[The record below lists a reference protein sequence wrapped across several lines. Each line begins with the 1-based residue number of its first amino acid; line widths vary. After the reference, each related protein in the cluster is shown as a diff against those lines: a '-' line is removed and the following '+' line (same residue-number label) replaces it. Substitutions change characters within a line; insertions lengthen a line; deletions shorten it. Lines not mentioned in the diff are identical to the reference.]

1 MKMRITI
8 LGLGTMGRG
17 VAGRLVHA
25 GNEVSV
31 WNRTR
36 AVSETFATQQS
47 VRVADDVASAVSDA
61 DVVLSFL
68 TDDLAS
74 RDVWGAVLP
83 ACAPAT
89 VVVECSTVS
98 PDRAEEFV
106 TSASAAG
113 LVAAVALMVGSK
125 PQADGGMLT
134 FLTGGSDEAATRCA
148 PVLEPA
154 SSSVRHVGSPRTAAI
169 LKLSINT
176 LLAAQLA
183 TMAAIKN
190 VTDAAEGGAAL
201 DLVTDI
207 PVFSPIAVGLLARMR
222 SGDFTPN
229 FSVDLIEKDL
239 GYMVGLAQEQS
250 VDASVLS
257 AVQAVFTRAA
267 VAGLGDQDFSVIGK

>member
-1 MKMRITI
+1 MRITI

-17 VAGRLVHA
+17 VAGRLTHA
-25 GNEVSV
+25 GNEVTV

-36 AVSETFATQQS
+36 AVSESFASQHN
-47 VRVADDVASAVSDA
+47 VRVIDDLAAAVSEA
-61 DVVLSFL
+61 EVVLSFL
-68 TDDLAS
+68 SDDLAS
-74 RDVWGAVLP
+74 RDVWAAALP

-106 TSASAAG
+106 ASASAAG
-113 LVAAVALMVGSK
+113 LAASVALMVGSK
-125 PQADGGMLT
+125 PQAEGGMLT
-134 FLTGGSDEAATRCA
+134 FLTGGSDEVAQHVATI
-148 PVLEPA
+148 LEPA

-176 LLAAQLA
+176 LLAAQLV

-190 VTDAAEGGAAL
+190 VTDAAEAGAAL

>member
-1 MKMRITI
+1 MRITI

-25 GNEVSV
+25 GNEVTV

-47 VRVADDVASAVSDA
+47 VRVVDDVASAVSDA
-61 DVVLSFL
+61 EVVLSFL
-68 TDDLAS
+68 ADDLAS
-74 RDVWGAVLP
+74 RDVWGVVLP
-83 ACAPAT
+83 ACAAGALL
-89 VVVECSTVS
+89 VECSTVS

-106 TSASAAG
+106 ASASAAG

-134 FLTGGSDEAATRCA
+134 FLTGGGDKAPARAAA
-148 PVLEPA
+148 VLEPA

-183 TMAAIKN
+183 TMATIKN
-190 VTDAAEGGAAL
+190 VTDAAEAGAAL

-207 PVFSPIAVGLLARMR
+207 PVFSPLAVGLLARMR

-239 GYMVGLAQEQS
+239 GYMVRLAQEES
-250 VDASVLS
+250 IDASVLS
-257 AVQAVFTRAA
+257 AVRAVFTRASHE
-267 VAGLGDQDFSVIGK
+267 GLGDKDFSVIGA

>member
-25 GNEVSV
+25 GNEVTV

-47 VRVADDVASAVSDA
+47 VRVADEVASAVSDA
-61 DVVLSFL
+61 EVVLSFL

-74 RDVWGAVLP
+74 RDVWGAVLL

-106 TSASAAG
+106 ASASETG

-125 PQADGGMLT
+125 PQADAGMLT
-134 FLTGGSDEAATRCA
+134 FLTGGGDEATTRCA
-148 PVLEPA
+148 AVLEPA

-190 VTDAAEGGAAL
+190 VTDAAEAGAAL

-207 PVFSPIAVGLLARMR
+207 PVFSPLAVGLLARMR

-239 GYMVGLAQEQS
+239 GYMVRLAQEES
-250 VDASVLS
+250 IDASVLS

-267 VAGLGDQDFSVIGK
+267 AAGLGDQDFSVIGK

>member
-1 MKMRITI
+1 MRITI